1 MTKMQL
7 IKDSP
12 FMSQQEVVGIIAVNS
27 IDFVNQ
33 IFTCFAENKIAVFLR
48 DEADTYKIEVT
59 GASNIITPKAQTGW
73 CKPQF
78 TPKSSDTRAIAQ
90 IAFTSG
96 TTGLPK
102 GVLLSHRAL
111 NDVVTRLNAIME
123 VDSSIRE
130 YIGVP
135 VNYSFGFGRCRAVAT
150 AGGHFYLP
158 ENRFNPLEIRDL
170 LLAGSINAISAVPS
184 LWRTLFQCID
194 IFGDETHAIK
204 WIEIGSQYMSRQE
217 KETLR
222 QLFPNAIIVQHYGL
236 TEASRSTFLRID
248 QTHGEHLESVGKVYG
263 QTEIKLSADHKI
275 MIRGPHVAEDLLIEG
290 QLKKNI
296 DAEGWLETSDL
307 GEIKDGYI
315 YYLGRA
321 DDLINCGGIKLSP
334 DDIEKLIREELN
346 LKAGIAIARVDD
358 PMRGNA
364 ILVGLLKSA
373 DLDPKVIKTAA
384 IKAVAKRNI
393 QSPDAIKVME
403 FDEFPTTAT
412 GKVQRRQLGQLY
424 TERMERI
431 ASANANWAPNI
442 ASINPPTEAELP
454 TDLTP
459 GQREIIAAWKGVLG
473 VDHIN
478 VNDNFFEIGGD
489 SLTAISVM
497 VKMEKLGISPQIAK
511 GMLQGLSVRE
521 LAERMEGYADKSQQ
535 SHKISNSYT
544 KASLNINILR
554 GFLVLCVIFAHW
566 SDAFLNLLPAF
577 ISGIKPFLAPILATG
592 TPGFA
597 IIYGVSAGYS
607 MFTIFKSDR
616 HRLNQILRTTALLLG
631 AGILALS
638 SVEVARR
645 FVTQEIHSLTD
656 ITNSFYSVLTYYL
669 LISLTLPMWFWLVSK
684 FKNPIAGAV
693 LLSVLLYCIHYY
705 IFSPL
710 TAYPAQ
716 GFVELAKLMISAKYS
731 YFNLAAGTLGGVAVG
746 ISIRQEVDAG
756 KDIPDSFT
764 WLGLALIAAGVV
776 ICSHSGREYR
786 WAMWPLETTYLW
798 RWLVYAGCILIG
810 LRWMNNVLS
819 KYNTFSTPR
828 KFVFQAIASVGILAF
843 PFFVTHAMIIPL
855 KYVIGAT
862 GLSGGL
868 SLILAMVL
876 FLVSAVFL
884 FRKVYTANFAW

>member
-1 MTKMQL
+1 MHVVKNSLRT
-7 IKDSP
+7 
-12 FMSQQEVVGIIAVNS
+12 SQQEVVGIIAINS

-48 DEADTYKIEVT
+48 DETDTYKIEVT
-59 GASNIITPKAQTGW
+59 GASSIVTPTVQTGW

-78 TPKSSDTRAIAQ
+78 TPKISDTDAIAQ

-111 NDVVTRLNAIME
+111 NDVVTRLNEIME

-158 ENRFNPLEIRDL
+158 ESGFNPLEIRDL
-170 LLAGSINAISAVPS
+170 LLSGSINAISAVPS

-194 IFGDETHAIK
+194 IFGNETHAIK

-222 QLFPNAIIVQHYGL
+222 HLFPNAIIVQHYGL

-248 QTHGEHLESVGKVYG
+248 QTQGEHLESVGKAYG

-275 MIRGPHVAEDLLIEG
+275 MIKGPHVAEDLLVEG
-290 QLKKNI
+290 QLKENI
-296 DAEGWLETSDL
+296 DADGWLETSDL
-307 GEIKDGYI
+307 GEIKEGYI

-346 LKAGIAIARVDD
+346 IKSGIAVARIDD

-364 ILVGLLKSA
+364 ILVALLKSA
-373 DLDPKVIKTAA
+373 ELDPKVVKNAA
-384 IKAVAKRNI
+384 VQAVAKRNI

-403 FDEFPTTAT
+403 FDEFPVTAT
-412 GKVQRRQLGQLY
+412 GKVQRRQLGQIY
-424 TERMERI
+424 ADRMQRLNQ
-431 ASANANWAPNI
+431 SMNNSWAPDI
-442 ASINPPTEAELP
+442 ASINPPNEAELP
-454 TDLTP
+454 ADLTP
-459 GQREIIAAWKGVLG
+459 GQREIIMAWKSVLG
-473 VDHIN
+473 IDHIN
-478 VNDNFFEIGGD
+478 VDDNFFEIGGD

-521 LAERMEGYADKSQQ
+521 LAERIDGEGANTQP
-535 SHKISNSYT
+535 SHTISNPYT
-544 KASLNINILR
+544 KAGLNINILR
-554 GFLVLCVIFAHW
+554 GLLVSCVIFAHW
-566 SDAFLNLLPAF
+566 SDAFFKLLPSF
-577 ISGIKPFLAPILATG
+577 MSGLKPALAPVLALG

-607 MFTIFKSDR
+607 MFAIFNSDR
-616 HRLNQILRTTALLLG
+616 HRLKQLLRTTALLLG
-631 AGILALS
+631 GGILVLALM
-638 SVEVARR
+638 EIARR

-669 LISLTLPMWFWLVSK
+669 LISLTLPIWFRVIAK
-684 FKNPIAGAV
+684 FKNPVAGSI
-693 LLSVLLYCIHYY
+693 LLSILLYCVHYY
-705 IFSPL
+705 IFARL
-710 TAYPAQ
+710 TDYPAY
-716 GFVELAKLMISAKYS
+716 GFIELAKLMISAKYS
-731 YFNLAAGTLGGVAVG
+731 YFNLAAGTLCGVAVG
-746 ISIRQEVDAG
+746 LLIRQQVDSG
-756 KDIPDSFT
+756 KDVPDNFT
-764 WLGLALIAAGVV
+764 WIGLALVAGGVV
-776 ICSHSGREYR
+776 INSHSNMEYR
-786 WAMWPLETTYLW
+786 WTMWPLETVYLW
-798 RWLVYAGCILIG
+798 RWLLYAGCILMG
-810 LRWMNNVLS
+810 LRGMNNVLS
-819 KYNTFSTPR
+819 KYNTFGAPQ
-828 KFVFQAIASVGILAF
+828 KFVFQALATIGILAF
-843 PFFVTHAMIIPL
+843 PLFVTHAMIIPL
-855 KYVIGAT
+855 KYVLGAT
-862 GLSGGL
+862 GLSGGI
-868 SLILAMVL
+868 SLVLAMTV
-876 FLVSAVFL
+876 FVASSIFL
-884 FRKVYTANFAW
+884 FRKVYNANFAW